1 MIVLVPW
8 LIPGAGDPVGPSLH
22 GPGLPE
28 GGGSAAGHTAYLQGC
43 ESCPS
48 SAVLQRAPRPPSCAS
63 HPRQQS
69 PGSFPRPGDGE
80 AVEGHKVP
88 SVAAPAFVRVLLQEG
103 STLALRAGPLS
114 LGPQLVGCLLQQWGT
129 EGQNASLLL
138 RGLLACRPPLHPC
151 KAMDGGLSQSGR
163 DIPNSRW
170 EFPSAQSWWGKASF
184 SYSAPGSTLLPPLT
198 APCLLRGGRPLSSIL
213 DVSGHPCVL
222 QPLKDVVAHQP
233 VQPIIHVLPGTSGK
247 DVSQQLGGKHWPYDG
262 CKLQNHL
269 LLQRD
274 PVQLSQC
281 NLCQEEAK
289 RLSLLCPG
297 A

>member
-1 MIVLVPW
+1 MGLDFQKEGAPQQGTQPTFRDVSPVL
-8 LIPGAGDPVGPSLH
+8 LQLFSSEH
-22 GPGLPE
+22 QGLP
-28 GGGSAAGHTAYLQGC
+28 
-43 ESCPS
+43 
-48 SAVLQRAPRPPSCAS
+48 AVPVILVSRALAV
-63 HPRQQS
+63 
-69 PGSFPRPGDGE
+69 FPVLGTGDGE

-138 RGLLACRPPLHPC
+138 RGLLACRRPLHPC